1 MRLYLTV
8 DSLEAGQAKL
18 LIRPEEKEVLIWPL
32 AYLPEDIREGDILS
46 VEIARD
52 ETATSEAKQ
61 RVTSLLNR
69 LIEKGQ
75 E

>member
-18 LIRPEEKEVLIWPL
+18 LIRPQEKEVLIWPL